1 MNYIIRDFSDG
12 DEISLKKMWLEFIQ
26 DEEGA
31 DLNIVPSKEN
41 ANRWISFLGS
51 VIKNGNG
58 TVKLVETEDGTLAG
72 YVFYQRGEGSLKLKR
87 KKGVIYDLYVRPQFR
102 NRGMGSALL
111 KNALDDLKRRGVE
124 IVQLTVMSKNNRALN
139 LYKKYGFTETLKIMR
154 LEF

>member
-1 MNYIIRDFSDG
+1 MNYTVRDFSDG

-31 DLNIVPSKEN
+31 DLNIVPCEEN
-41 ANRWISFLGS
+41 ADRWISFLGS

-58 TVKLVETEDGTLAG
+58 TVKLAETESGTLAG
-72 YVFYQRGEGSLKLKR
+72 YVFYQWGEGPLKLKR

-124 IVQLTVMSKNNRALN
+124 IVQLTVMSKNNKALN

>member
-12 DEISLKKMWLEFIQ
+12 DEIPLKKMWLEFIQ

-31 DLNIVPSKEN
+31 DLNIVPSEEN

-58 TVKLVETEDGTLAG
+58 TVKLAETEDGTLAG
-72 YVFYQRGEGSLKLKR
+72 YVFYQWGEGPLKLKR